1 MQAVILAAGK
11 GTRLRPI
18 TLHRSK
24 AMAPIAGK
32 PMVERVIERM
42 VKNGIDDFILV
53 ISDDDQ
59 AIRRYFRS
67 EVKLPARFQFVTQT
81 ERLGMAH
88 AVGLAAPRIRTD
100 FLLSAC
106 DSIVPAGHIADL
118 LITHRTRPSGATLSL
133 MELRPE
139 QISRSSAVE
148 IHDGKISRIVE
159 KPTLE
164 EAPSNIGSLPL
175 YIFTPKLLDYLPR
188 VQPSSRGEYELQD
201 AIQMLIDETGPI
213 NGVLTDERVQLTNA
227 DDLLALNRHYLSLN
241 HEVPHLQAQAIG
253 PNTCLTMPV
262 RIEAGT
268 TIGPD
273 CNIGPNVYIEGNC
286 RIGANV
292 TLRDAVVLR
301 DTVIENGQQL
311 SDEVIAAP

>member
-118 LITHRTRPSGATLSL
+118 LITHRTRPSGETLSL
-133 MELRPE
+133 M
-139 QISRSSAVE
+139 
-148 IHDGKISRIVE
+148 
-159 KPTLE
+159 
-164 EAPSNIGSLPL
+164 
-175 YIFTPKLLDYLPR
+175 
-188 VQPSSRGEYELQD
+188 
-201 AIQMLIDETGPI
+201 
-213 NGVLTDERVQLTNA
+213 
-227 DDLLALNRHYLSLN
+227 
-241 HEVPHLQAQAIG
+241 
-253 PNTCLTMPV
+253 
-262 RIEAGT
+262 
-268 TIGPD
+268 
-273 CNIGPNVYIEGNC
+273 
-286 RIGANV
+286 
-292 TLRDAVVLR
+292 
-301 DTVIENGQQL
+301 
-311 SDEVIAAP
+311 

>member
-11 GTRLRPI
+11 ATRLRPN

-24 AMAPIAGK
+24 AKAPIAGK
-32 PMVERVIERM
+32 PKVERVIETM

-59 AIRRYFRS
+59 DIRRYFRS

-175 YIFTPKLLDYLPR
+175 YIFTPKLLDYLPL

-268 TIGPD
+268 TLGPD

>member
-1 MQAVILAAGK
+1 
-11 GTRLRPI
+11 
-18 TLHRSK
+18 
-24 AMAPIAGK
+24 
-32 PMVERVIERM
+32 M